1 MTAAL
6 QRKVEAKRIEEN
18 NNFYY
23 AKNEDDCCL
32 ETHGANPGTCQN
44 LISEPD
50 A

>member
-6 QRKVEAKRIEEN
+6 QRKVEAKSLEEN
-18 NNFYY
+18 NY

-44 LISEPD
+44 RISEPD